1 MTNSRDQR
9 LREALAQLKQEHR
22 DLDTEIQALEESVVR
37 ADQLQIKRLKKK
49 KLVVKD
55 EIARVEDELLPDI
68 IA

>member
-1 MTNSRDQR
+1 MNDNRDQR
-9 LREALAQLKQEHR
+9 LRETLAQLKQEHR
-22 DLDTEIQALEESVVR
+22 DLDTAIDAMEQNVR

-49 KLVVKD
+49 KLLIKD

>member
-1 MTNSRDQR
+1 MTDNRDQR

-22 DLDTEIQALEESVVR
+22 DLDTAIDALEQNVR

-49 KLVVKD
+49 KLLIKD

>member
-1 MTNSRDQR
+1 MDEDRGQR

-22 DLDTEIQALEESVVR
+22 DLDAEIGTMEQTVR

-49 KLVVKD
+49 KLFLKD
-55 EIARVEDELLPDI
+55 EIARVEDELFPDI